1 MLDLVQRQSRAGVT
15 AAQVAI
21 TLLEGVYLSM
31 KARAHL
37 GHLCLKTARRIEQT
51 EFRHVQSRTVR
62 YGVDEGE
69 KKNEETQ
76 VICSKDKLTHGET
89 RIISS
94 T

>member
-51 EFRHVQSRTVR
+51 KFRQVQSRTVR
-62 YGVDEGE
+62 YGVDEGG
-69 KKNEETQ
+69 KNEETQ